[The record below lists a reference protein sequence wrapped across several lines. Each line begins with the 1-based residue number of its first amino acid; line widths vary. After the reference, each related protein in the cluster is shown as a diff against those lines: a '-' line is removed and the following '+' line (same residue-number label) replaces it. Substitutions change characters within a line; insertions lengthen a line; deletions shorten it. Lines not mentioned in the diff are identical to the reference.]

1 MELSIKELLGKIT
14 MTAMSVKNHYSSKSK
29 ITVLLD
35 NGLEIIDNFA
45 RFRLSRI
52 WKKQTTVLPIVDTNA
67 RPLFDALTNP
77 ANFYTGLNI
86 MEDNTDTEPVNE
98 NQSTMNRKTSQTSER
113 TSNGNKSDN
122 TRWIR
127 LNHKGI
133 YHDNRRLLKHRAKN
147 CECFVC
153 YREIYKLPP
162 AETNEEYLSSLK
174 AKMKE
179 REIKKSKRLA
189 KKDVKAGKQAT
200 IEGYFQVG

>member
-1 MELSIKELLGKIT
+1 
-14 MTAMSVKNHYSSKSK
+14 
-29 ITVLLD
+29 
-35 NGLEIIDNFA
+35 
-45 RFRLSRI
+45 
-52 WKKQTTVLPIVDTNA
+52 
-67 RPLFDALTNP
+67 LFDALKNL

-200 IEGYFQVG
+200 IEGYFRVG